1 MLMVGYSIVILCYN
15 HIYFMEEEMAIGAT
29 VLNQVLMMFALMLV
43 GYILFKKELLNES
56 GTAQLSTILL
66 QVCTPAIIIN
76 SFNIEFS
83 FDILSDLGIA
93 FGLAFVSMFLGL
105 AIGKIL
111 FGKTHRIEQFA
122 IAFSNVGFFGI
133 PLVTGLLGIE
143 YVTYLS
149 AFILAFNLLT
159 WTIGLYMITN
169 DKSVINLSYF
179 LKTPAFIGMAL
190 GFLLFISPIKLSGFI
205 QQSIASIGSMNTPIA
220 MLVLGTYLAK
230 SKLVDIFKN
239 KHVYSIALL
248 RLIVVPLIV
257 LAVLSFLPMIRPEV
271 RLVILIASSAP
282 SATILAIFSQKYGH
296 DYTYGAQIISF
307 TNIMCLI
314 SIPVIITF
322 AYSLW
327 I

>member
-1 MLMVGYSIVILCYN
+1 
-15 HIYFMEEEMAIGAT
+15 
-29 VLNQVLMMFALMLV
+29 
-43 GYILFKKELLNES
+43 
-56 GTAQLSTILL
+56 
-66 QVCTPAIIIN
+66 
-76 SFNIEFS
+76 
-83 FDILSDLGIA
+83 
-93 FGLAFVSMFLGL
+93 
-105 AIGKIL
+105 
-111 FGKTHRIEQFA
+111 
-122 IAFSNVGFFGI
+122 
-133 PLVTGLLGIE
+133 
-143 YVTYLS
+143 
-149 AFILAFNLLT
+149 
-159 WTIGLYMITN
+159 
-169 DKSVINLSYF
+169 
-179 LKTPAFIGMAL
+179 
-190 GFLLFISPIKLSGFI
+190 
-205 QQSIASIGSMNTPIA
+205 MNTPIA

-230 SKLVDIFKN
+230 SKLIDIFKN

-314 SIPVIITF
+314 SIPIIITF